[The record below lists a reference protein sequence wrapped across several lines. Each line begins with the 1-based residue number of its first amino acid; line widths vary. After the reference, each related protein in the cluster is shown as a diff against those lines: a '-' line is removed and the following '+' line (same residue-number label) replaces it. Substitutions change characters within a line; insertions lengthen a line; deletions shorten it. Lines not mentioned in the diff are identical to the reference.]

1 MLKDIL
7 IVGMGSFLG
16 GVLRFLV
23 SKGLAAVAMVAFP
36 WGTFTVNI
44 VGCLLIGFL
53 SALPSSGTVISPA
66 TRLLLTTGFCGGFTT
81 FSTFM
86 NENAS
91 MAKDGQMVTMALY
104 VSASIFLGFV
114 AVLAGQWLSRQ
125 W

>member
-7 IVGMGSFLG
+7 LVGMGSFLG

-23 SKGLAAVAMVAFP
+23 SKGLAAVAVVAFP

-81 FSTFM
+81 FSTFSLETAGLLQ
-86 NENAS
+86 NGHTGTA
-91 MAKDGQMVTMALY
+91 AAY
-104 VSASIFLGFV
+104 VICS
-114 AVLAGQWLSRQ
+114 VLACVGAVFGAQAMIH
-125 W
+125 